1 MEIAE
6 LEIVELEL
14 KYCETCGGL
23 WMREHGEDSVQC
35 PACRKRLARYPFGGG
50 RQLGPRREDA

>member
-1 MEIAE
+1 MEFTE
-6 LEIVELEL
+6 LEVVELEL

-23 WMREHGEDSVQC
+23 WMREQGDDCVQC
-35 PACRKRLARYPFGGG
+35 PACRKRLTLYPFGNG